1 MKKFIAGLALF
12 GWAVA
17 SQAQSYPAQTVTAIV
32 GWPAGGAAD
41 IVMRLLAEGMR
52 SQFPNGLV
60 VANKPGAGGTSAIS
74 AMVEMAKPDG
84 YTFAIVPNSN
94 LAIGPQ
100 LNKLKYNTPDDY
112 DFILNVVSFSP
123 IIVVPKDSPYK
134 TGKDFVE
141 AAKAQPGKLS
151 IGFPGETTISH
162 LNVEQLKIAADIHA
176 INVPFAGWA
185 KGGPALLGGHIT
197 ASVAQP
203 AEVMPQLN
211 VTLRALGSFSDVRQ
225 AALPDTPTWK
235 EQGYLAAFGAKYL
248 LIAPKNTQPQ
258 ALKYIH
264 DAAKAT
270 MESPSFKEAMKTR
283 GMEIDYQ
290 DPIKIKQLIWDDYKN
305 YTAVLKKIGAL
316 K

>member
-1 MKKFIAGLALF
+1 MKKSIVGLALIF
-12 GWAVA
+12 VA
-17 SQAQSYPAQTVTAIV
+17 AGSQAQTYPAQTVTAIV
-32 GWPAGGAAD
+32 GWPAGGGAD

-52 SQFPNGLV
+52 TQFPNGLV
-60 VANKPGAGGTSAIS
+60 VVNKPGAGGTSAIS
-74 AMVEMAKPDG
+74 AMVQSAKPDG

-112 DFILNVVSFSP
+112 DFILNVVSFAP
-123 IIVVPKDSPYK
+123 ILVVTKDAPYK
-134 TGKDFVE
+134 TGKDFIE

-162 LNVEQLKIAADIHA
+162 LNVEQLKLAASMDTV
-176 INVPFAGWA
+176 NVPYAGWGQ
-185 KGGPALLGGHIT
+185 GGPNLLGGHIT

-203 AEVMPQLN
+203 ADVMPQLD
-211 VTLRALGSFSDVRQ
+211 VTLRALGSFSDMRQ

-235 EQGYLAAFGAKYL
+235 EQGYPAAFSAKYL
-248 LIAPKNTQPQ
+248 LIAPKNTPAQ

-264 DAAKAT
+264 DAAKGT
-270 MESPSFKEAMKTR
+270 MESPNFKEAMKTR

-305 YTAVLKKIGAL
+305 YTVVLKKIGAL